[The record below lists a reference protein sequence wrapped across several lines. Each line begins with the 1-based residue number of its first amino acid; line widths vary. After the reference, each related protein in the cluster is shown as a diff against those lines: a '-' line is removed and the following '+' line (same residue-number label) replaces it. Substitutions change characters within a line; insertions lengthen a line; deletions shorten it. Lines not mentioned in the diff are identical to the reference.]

1 MEENQIAHLK
11 AEIVR
16 QDKIIEALLFANEQM
31 RLQIAHLNIANAS
44 GDVPFA
50 YENIYKG
57 KGEVPLAFRK
67 VENGTGELPVAIP
80 NFQNGNIEIPV
91 ADVNFN
97 NGNAEI
103 PLAILKKYIGK
114 GEIADDVPK
123 SIELNDTNIFKL
135 KNYLTQTYRIKTSP
149 KTMGR
154 AAKLLLHFY
163 NNLPG
168 DYPTLMR
175 LTGHSNFGLAKFIRS
190 LKKRHWIVA
199 AGHQKFALTESA
211 RKMVAGVFAE
221 K

>member
-11 AEIVR
+11 AEIAR

-31 RLQIAHLNIANAS
+31 RLQIAYLNSANAG
-44 GDVPFA
+44 GDVPLA
-50 YENIYKG
+50 YDNIYKG
-57 KGEVPLAFRK
+57 KGEAPVAHQK
-67 VENGTGELPVAIP
+67 DEIGKGESPVAIP
-80 NFQNGNIEIPV
+80 DFQNGNGETPV
-91 ADVNFN
+91 ANVNFYK
-97 NGNAEI
+97 GNKEVPVAHE
-103 PLAILKKYIGK
+103 KNYIGK
-114 GEIADDVPK
+114 GDVSDDIPK
-123 SIELNDTNIFKL
+123 SIELNDTNIFRL

-149 KTMGR
+149 LTMGR

-199 AGHQKFALTESA
+199 AGHQKFALTDSA
-211 RKMVAGVFAE
+211 RKMVAGVFA
-221 K
+221 